1 MQQCCC
7 TVTAPHPVLVHTHT
21 CGCAGVDTS
30 VAVDFNSCRQ
40 RVKLDTMATPCP
52 QNLTLCV
59 CLHSRS
65 VFLLFNIALGAY
77 ILGTITLLVV
87 KNDER
92 TGRYRDLSSN
102 LKTYRC
108 ACVGEGW
115 GWCDCTLWRPA
126 HLGLPSNS

>member
-1 MQQCCC
+1 MCC
-7 TVTAPHPVLVHTHT
+7 
-21 CGCAGVDTS
+21 
-30 VAVDFNSCRQ
+30 
-40 RVKLDTMATPCP
+40 PC
-52 QNLTLCV
+52 
-59 CLHSRS
+59 S

-108 ACVGEGW
+108 DTALVPG
-115 GWCDCTLWRPA
+115 
-126 HLGLPSNS
+126 

>member
-1 MQQCCC
+1 
-7 TVTAPHPVLVHTHT
+7 
-21 CGCAGVDTS
+21 
-30 VAVDFNSCRQ
+30 
-40 RVKLDTMATPCP
+40 
-52 QNLTLCV
+52 
-59 CLHSRS
+59 

-108 ACVGEGW
+108 GAQLAG
-115 GWCDCTLWRPA
+115 DQ
-126 HLGLPSNS
+126 

>member
-1 MQQCCC
+1 MC
-7 TVTAPHPVLVHTHT
+7 VLHP
-21 CGCAGVDTS
+21 
-30 VAVDFNSCRQ
+30 
-40 RVKLDTMATPCP
+40 
-52 QNLTLCV
+52 
-59 CLHSRS
+59 RS

-108 ACVGEGW
+108 VCVGEGK
-115 GWCDCTLWRPA
+115 GLVRLQAVAPCTSQPSFKPMTVLVVCRLSPCCDNTELCVSPPPPRRLRLQPVEPVA
-126 HLGLPSNS
+126 P